1 VTKSRYVRASEHEE
15 VPASGTLRT
24 MKFLQSACIIGAIAA
39 LSPLATWGPSNISEP
54 VRELVRADN
63 SVQADDAQAS
73 DTVLNAV
80 PIDANAVA
88 PSSPFLLTLANRM
101 PMSSSAKTPSATSR
115 RTVAA
120 SAEVLPKQFLTALA
134 AADPKPV
141 GAPPPTRLAYA
152 VVPDLTPDPEAHSP
166 SPRNSETPDFSILVD
181 YTYSEVP
188 PPEAPADTVLRA
200 LKEIPKGT
208 PREEVRRAAQTFGLD
223 VTFMEAVAK
232 IESDFDPK
240 QRTGSYIGLFQL
252 SKYEFDRYG
261 SGEIT
266 DGRDNAIAGAY
277 KFAVAAILFE
287 LQTHKKA
294 TPDDLY
300 LIHQQGTQGAAEH
313 VAHPDRIA
321 WESMCATDEGRVKGE
336 RWCKRA
342 IWQNT
347 LPEVKKAWGSV
358 EKLTSAAFVDMW
370 RDRLA
375 TLYRRY
381 SASASTAALQPPA
394 EPVRQNVD
402 RAQGRQVPASQH
414 TVRSSRHTGVQN
426 RTSVGHANHPKK
438 KGHPQAAPQQQAAQP
453 RRSDRG

>member
-1 VTKSRYVRASEHEE
+1 
-15 VPASGTLRT
+15 
-24 MKFLQSACIIGAIAA
+24 M
-39 LSPLATWGPSNISEP
+39 GPSNISEP

-88 PSSPFLLTLANRM
+88 PSSPFLLTLAF
-101 PMSSSAKTPSATSR
+101 PKLSSSYERRKAPAETPTATLS

-120 SAEVLPKQFLTALA
+120 SAEALPKQFLEALA
-134 AADPKPV
+134 AADPPPV
-141 GAPPPTRLAYA
+141 GSLPPTRLAYA
-152 VVPDLTPDPEAHSP
+152 SVPDVTLDPTSYTPPPLRA
-166 SPRNSETPDFSILVD
+166 ETPDYSYLAD
-181 YTYSEVP
+181 YAYSEVP

-200 LKEIPKGT
+200 LKEIPEGT
-208 PREEVRRAAQTFGLD
+208 PREEVRRAARAFGLD

-240 QRTGSYIGLFQL
+240 QRTGSYIGLYQL

-294 TPDDLY
+294 TLDDLY

-381 SASASTAALQPPA
+381 SASASTAALRPPD
-394 EPVRQNVD
+394 EPVQQSAG
-402 RAQGRQVPASQH
+402 RAQGRPVPLDQH
-414 TVRSSRHTGVQN
+414 VRSAHSSRRAGVS
-426 RTSVGHANHPKK
+426 RRAVGHDHTIGPAVARRR
-438 KGHPQAAPQQQAAQP
+438 AATAGRNCHAKAACK
-453 RRSDRG
+453 RRV